1 MPNDYPSSFPD
12 PPPRPGQS
20 QGTGRPPSV
29 DALVGRTL
37 GDYRILRRLGRG
49 AMAEVYLAE
58 QVSLE
63 RKVALKI
70 LEADVA
76 KEKSDVERFLREA
89 RAAARLVHANI
100 VQVYEVGQS
109 GSIHYIAQ
117 EYVEGENLGQLIARI
132 GRLDAGPFIQV
143 LGQVASALARAGEA
157 GIVHR
162 DIKPENLLLTP
173 SGEVKV
179 ADFGLARVFE
189 ERQQPRLTE
198 DGMTMGSPLYMS
210 PEQIEGKPLDTRS
223 DIYSLGV
230 TCFQMLSGHPPFE
243 ANTSMSVALQH
254 LRDLPPQ
261 LQDLRTDLPKEL
273 CQIVDRMLAKAP
285 RDRFSDGRAVL
296 KALEPFSP
304 GSSKRSFPLPIPP
317 YQSSANETQ
326 IEFRQAAT
334 QQLSAVMAQEQA
346 FRPLRRTP
354 LFWASIGG
362 ALLLGITLG
371 LPANDPFLLAG
382 ADELKTEIR
391 NMGGVEAQYELA
403 RRLDTEEAW
412 ESVSLYFPA
421 DRQYRSRA
429 EKELAELYLK
439 QDRHSEA
446 LEIFGQ
452 FVRQNPK
459 DSAFHA
465 YGLAGQY
472 VIMVV
477 DGEQE
482 SAFQIFERLWP
493 LRQELSSFSP
503 SITRRVLMHAR
514 EHNPKITP
522 PMRVEMT
529 RWLKKNRPGLK

>member
-1 MPNDYPSSFPD
+1 MTNGNPPPFPD
-12 PPPRPGQS
+12 PPPHPDQPS
-20 QGTGRPPSV
+20 ESNPPPTA
-29 DALVGRTL
+29 DALVGKTL
-37 GDYRILRRLGRG
+37 GDYRVLQKLGRG

-76 KEKSDVERFLREA
+76 KEKSDIERFLREA

-100 VQVYEVGQS
+100 VQVYEVGQI

-117 EYVEGENLGQLIARI
+117 EYVDGENLGQLIARV
-132 GRLDAGPFIQV
+132 GQLDAASFVQI
-143 LGQVASALARAGEA
+143 LGQVASALTCAGDA

-173 SGEVKV
+173 VGEVKV

-189 ERQQPRLTE
+189 GGHQPRLTE

-210 PEQIEGKPLDTRS
+210 PEQIEGKTLDKRS

-230 TCFQMLSGHPPFE
+230 TCFQILAGRPPFE
-243 ANTSMSVALQH
+243 ANTSMNVALQH
-254 LRDLPPQ
+254 LRDLPPP
-261 LQDLRTDLPKEL
+261 LQTIRSDLPKKL
-273 CQIVDRMLAKAP
+273 CQIVDRMLAKDP
-285 RDRFSDGRAVL
+285 QDRFSDGQAVL
-296 KALEPFSP
+296 QALDQFSP
-304 GSSKRSFPLPIPP
+304 GSTNRGFPLPIAPTRHAA
-317 YQSSANETQ
+317 SEGL
-326 IEFRQAAT
+326 IENRHAAT
-334 QQLSAVMAQEQA
+334 QQLSAVMAREQA
-346 FRPLRRTP
+346 FRPLGKTP

-362 ALLLGITLG
+362 ALLLGVTLG
-371 LPANDPFLLAG
+371 LPERDPFLLAG
-382 ADELKTEIR
+382 ADDLQTEIR

-403 RRLDTEEAW
+403 RRLGTEEGW

-429 EKELAELYLK
+429 EKELAELYLQ
-439 QDRHSEA
+439 QDRRNEA
-446 LEIFGQ
+446 LEVFGQ
-452 FVRQNPK
+452 FVSQNPT
-459 DSAFHA
+459 DSEFHA

-472 VIMVV
+472 VIMVL

-493 LRQELSSFSP
+493 LRQKLSSFAP
-503 SITRRVLMHAR
+503 ETTRRVLMHAR

-529 RWLKKNRPGLK
+529 RWLKKNRPVQE